1 MRNWMMLLL
10 ASLSFIACKKE
21 VDQVAED
28 FNKIESYLQ
37 DNNLSAEEHP
47 SGLFYI
53 INPQGT
59 GINPSPQ
66 DEVTV
71 KYKGYLLDGSVFDET
86 KEDQTIS
93 FRLSNVI
100 PGWQIAIPLLKEG
113 GKGTFLIPSYL
124 GYGNNPPPRSII
136 GRNEVL
142 IFDVELIK
150 VK

>member
-1 MRNWMMLLL
+1 MMLLL
-10 ASLSFIACKKE
+10 ASLSFVACKKE

-28 FNKIESYLQ
+28 RRKIETYLL
-37 DNNLSAEEHP
+37 DNNITAQEHE
-47 SGLFYI
+47 SGIFYN

-59 GINPSPQ
+59 GDHPVVT

-93 FRLSNVI
+93 FKLTNVI

-113 GKGTFLIPSYL
+113 GKGTFILPSYL
-124 GYGNNPPPRSII
+124 AYGTRPPRFSII
-136 GRNEVL
+136 GNNEVL
-142 IFDVELIK
+142 VFDVELISIK
-150 VK
+150 